1 MRRALVIL
9 VGLALA
15 VTAGFLFLLIGGLA
29 VPETRELAADLTLFS
44 LFVTA
49 LGLAQQSAP
58 DQAVGAVAVGLWFL
72 TTAVL
77 VAPPLLAA
85 VIGEL
90 AGWRSFVWYG
100 ASAGLLAAALGF
112 LGHPLGARLDPSE
125 TRVMLLLF
133 LTGVVAGLVYWA
145 VAGRSAG
152 LSAGSGAA

>member
-1 MRRALVIL
+1 MRRFVLVL
-9 VGLALA
+9 VGLAFA

-49 LGLAQQSAP
+49 ADVARSGAP
-58 DQAVGAVAVGLWFL
+58 DQAMGAVAVGLWLL

-77 VAPPLLAA
+77 VAPPLVAA

-100 ASAGLLAAALGF
+100 ASAGVFAVALAF
-112 LGHPLGARLDPSE
+112 LGHPLGARFDPAES
-125 TRVMLLLF
+125 RVMVLLF
-133 LTGVVAGLVYWA
+133 LTGAVSGLVYW
-145 VAGRSAG
+145 VIAGRSAP
-152 LSAGSGAA
+152 SAAPAAA

>member
-1 MRRALVIL
+1 MRRLVL
-9 VGLALA
+9 VVVGLAFA

-44 LFVTA
+44 LFTA
-49 LGLAQQSAP
+49 AAGVAQSGAP
-58 DQAVGAVAVGLWFL
+58 DQAMSAVAVGLWFL

-77 VAPPLLAA
+77 VAPPFVAA

-100 ASAGLLAAALGF
+100 ASAGVLAAARAF
-112 LGHPLGARLDPSE
+112 LGHPLGARLDPAE

-133 LTGVVAGLVYWA
+133 LTGAVSGLVYWA
-145 VAGRSAG
+145 IAGRSA
-152 LSAGSGAA
+152 SGAAPSAA